1 MNEREARIV
10 DQDEAKQSGINWSKS
25 QRSRR
30 EGKARVR
37 SRPVSPRRQ
46 ERPPES
52 KADHTV
58 HKEPPCAGVQ
68 AQNDG
73 HQGRRRDLRRSNKTL
88 SSLILS
94 IPSEIFFIDKK
105 ENRENFI
112 SLKEIERGV
121 TLGALSDA
129 PEGDGSMNYL
139 VEKYDSALKQ
149 TMIQLGAAE
158 KLARTR
164 LRAIE
169 RLRAENKKANN
180 KAAEEKEVLRVKFE
194 ELEGKLKSDRLAK
207 KELRR
212 EKIRLEQTAAALEK
226 EKAELEEERDA
237 VVETLVKE
245 RQRLRDSRIQEV
257 TRERVKVQTAM
268 ADKSTRCFGRVR
280 DHLAHLDAFEKAKN
294 LYGQASGTSKCLEV
308 IRDNGTEI
316 PQEMINIFIEQEKL
330 HEAEVARLRLDPLS
344 ESDLTL
350 SLLNLPSKF
359 VSEEFMATLDP
370 YGSNVGLIGSESA
383 SQLITSREVV
393 EDQSRE
399 LAVDVISAPTERV
412 AAMEEKSPEKENH
425 ETGDILIQEGGTEN
439 VGPED
444 HVLISDI
451 SSERREDEE
460 GESNRGEKT
469 PSLRPNVEEVTS
481 EVGKGS
487 TSSIPSLGVDLPAP
501 VEGPTV
507 SAAKD
512 PQDPP
517 APSVQTGN
525 GNDQDSAA

>member
-1 MNEREARIV
+1 MRELPPIG
-10 DQDEAKQSGINWSKS
+10 DLYFKDEYI
-25 QRSRR
+25 
-30 EGKARVR
+30 
-37 SRPVSPRRQ
+37 
-46 ERPPES
+46 
-52 KADHTV
+52 
-58 HKEPPCAGVQ
+58 
-68 AQNDG
+68 
-73 HQGRRRDLRRSNKTL
+73 
-88 SSLILS
+88 
-94 IPSEIFFIDKK
+94 
-105 ENRENFI
+105 
-112 SLKEIERGV
+112 
-121 TLGALSDA
+121 DA
-129 PEGDGSMNYL
+129 PFTRKHGDGSMNYL

-257 TRERVKVQTAM
+257 TCERVKVQTAM

-460 GESNRGEKT
+460 GERNRGEKT